1 MIRAAIRIVLLA
13 IWCLLAV
20 PFAVGCVLATLGRP
34 SARMRLGAFLN
45 RYFSRGICGIL
56 GLRLRRVGA
65 PPPPGGCLVTPNH
78 WGYVDVFVLA
88 ALHSTSFVSRAD
100 VAGWPVIGAFARSV
114 GTLFIRRAV
123 RRDTASVGDAI
134 ARHLRAGGCVTVF
147 LEGGAG
153 SGATVRRFRSSL
165 LAGAVTTGM
174 PCVPVAVRYTLP
186 EDPDRDPGE
195 AVAWT
200 AGDFLPHAGRLLR
213 LRRID
218 AEVTFLPPRTGA
230 DRKRLARE
238 LESDV
243 RAVVEKR

>member
-1 MIRAAIRIVLLA
+1 LIRAAIRILLLA
-13 IWCLLAV
+13 IWCLLGV
-20 PFAVGCVLATLGRP
+20 PFAVGCVVATLGRR

-56 GLRLRRVGA
+56 GIRLRRVGDL
-65 PPPPGGCLVTPNH
+65 PPPGGCLVTPNH

-88 ALHSTSFVSRAD
+88 ALHRTSFVSRAD
-100 VAGWPVIGAFARSV
+100 VAGWPVVGAFARAG
-114 GTLFIRRAV
+114 GTLFIRREV
-123 RRDTASVGDAI
+123 RRDTANVGGEI
-134 ARHLRAGGCVTVF
+134 ARHLRAGGSVTVF

-153 SGATVRRFRSSL
+153 AGTEVRKFRSSL
-165 LAGAVTTGM
+165 VAGAVAAGA
-174 PCVPVAVRYTLP
+174 PCVPVALHYTLP
-186 EDPDRDPGE
+186 EDPDLDPSD

-200 AGDFLPHAGRLLR
+200 QGDFLPHARRLLR

-218 AEVTFLPPRTGA
+218 AEVTFLPPRTGT

-238 LESDV
+238 LEDDV